1 MILMFP
7 YADYEFY
14 TGKAHGK
21 LERDRF
27 EEEVLEASFF
37 LRYLTFGKSE
47 RVQPEELKYAVC
59 AVAEMYAKEKQKADA
74 GGGGKKSESVDG
86 YSVSYAVEQK
96 EGETLE
102 DLLNRKASQ
111 IAKKYLAGT
120 GLLSRKVGCGYDH
133 QCRCDI
139 VSSDSWEEQ

>member
-74 GGGGKKSESVDG
+74 GGGGKKSENIDG
-86 YSVSYAVEQK
+86 YSVSYVSEQK
-96 EGETLE
+96 DGETLE

-111 IAKKYLAGT
+111 IAKRYLAGS
-120 GLLSRKVGCGYDH
+120 GLLNRKVGYGHDH
-133 QCRCDI
+133 QCGCDI
-139 VSSDSWEEQ
+139 VSQDPWEE

>member
-14 TGKAHGK
+14 IGKVNGS

-27 EEEVLEASFF
+27 EKEVLEASFF
-37 LRYLTFGKSE
+37 LRYLTLRKSDTT
-47 RVQPEELKYAVC
+47 QPEELQYAAC
-59 AVAEMYAKEKQKADA
+59 AIADMYAKEKQKADTGEA
-74 GGGGKKSESVDG
+74 GKKSESVDG

-139 VSSDSWEEQ
+139 VSPDPWEEQ